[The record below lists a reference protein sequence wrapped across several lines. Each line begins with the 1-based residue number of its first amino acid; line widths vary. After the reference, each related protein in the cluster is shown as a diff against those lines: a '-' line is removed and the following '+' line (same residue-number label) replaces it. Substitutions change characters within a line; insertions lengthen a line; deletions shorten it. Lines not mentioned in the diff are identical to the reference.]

1 MLSWSSDAIIEMMN
15 TTRFAQPLLGRHRHQ
30 DPSATRFGDAQR
42 SPWVKICWSMTE
54 QGKVVILPANSGP
67 L

>member
-15 TTRFAQPLLGRHRHQ
+15 
-30 DPSATRFGDAQR
+30 TRFGDAQR

-54 QGKVVILPANSGP
+54 QGKVVILLANSGP